1 MRMEALI
8 GRGASLAEACRAE
21 RRVFPELFVEALAG
35 GESGGRLDALL
46 RDLAGHYEETHRMK
60 RAVISSLIYPVT
72 QLVCAWFLGTFA
84 LGIIKAIGNFQNS
97 AGRFSMQEYLAHY
110 VRFQITAVLIF
121 VAVIAVLI
129 GLGRS
134 GWFRG
139 PVSLVKN
146 SLWPLSAVSQKFAMA
161 RFYRGMALLIQS
173 GLDIKRCIERSAAM
187 TMNPAMEKDLLG
199 AVPVV
204 SRGGTLVEAFS
215 HSRYMT
221 RMGREMLAVGEH
233 SGDLDAA
240 LQKAAEYSFGE
251 AQAAVKSAAKV
262 LQVVITL
269 CVGGVVAYFVIS
281 FYSNLYG
288 SALNGL

>member
-1 MRMEALI
+1 MRMEAHI

-21 RRVFPELFVEALAG
+21 KNIFPDLFVEALAG

-46 RDLAGHYEETHRMK
+46 RDLAGYYEEMHRMK
-60 RAVISSLIYPVT
+60 RSVISSLIYPIM

-84 LGIIKAIGNFQNS
+84 LGILKAIGSFQNS
-97 AGRFSMQEYLAHY
+97 AGRFSMQDYLAHY
-110 VRFQITAVLIF
+110 ARFQLVALIIF
-121 VAVIAVLI
+121 AATTAVLI

-134 GWFRG
+134 GGLRG
-139 PVSLVKN
+139 PVALVKN
-146 SLWPLSAVSQKFAMA
+146 GLWPLSAVSQKFAMA

-187 TMNPAMEKDLLG
+187 TMNPAVEQDLLR

-215 HSRYMT
+215 RSRYMT
-221 RMGREMLAVGEH
+221 RMGREMLAVGEQ
-233 SGDLDAA
+233 SGNLDAA
-240 LQKAAEYSFGE
+240 LQKASEYSFGE

-262 LQVVITL
+262 LQVMITL
-269 CVGGVVAYFVIS
+269 FVGGVVAYFVIS